1 MGTYGEG
8 ILLSQKTRMEIMRR
22 IIEYVPSKTIVLP
35 HIASP
40 DVEVAFSLAKYAK
53 DLGYETVSSIGPV
66 YHRPTLR
73 GLIKYFDTL
82 AKADVEIII
91 YNNSGRL
98 RYNITPGMF
107 ENLVSEVPSIVGI
120 KDSSYSIDQL
130 LEYVVK
136 FKNKFF
142 IAGAGDNMLYYTFTI
157 GADAHIC
164 GISNAFPEL
173 AVELYKAVINGNNA
187 RALVL
192 QLLVNKIRNIAKM
205 FSAESSEVIRDVL
218 RMRGINS
225 GYPLYVVGGLEDEE
239 RRKLRRIIEDFIK
252 ELNEVGGLNL

>member
-8 ILLSQKTRMEIMRR
+8 ILLSQKTRMEIMRK

-35 HIASP
+35 HIASS

-98 RYNITPGMF
+98 RYNITPSMF

-130 LEYVVK
+130 LEYVIK

-142 IAGAGDNMLYYTFTI
+142 IAGAGVVSKQNKE
-157 GADAHIC
+157 H
-164 GISNAFPEL
+164 SEN
-173 AVELYKAVINGNNA
+173 
-187 RALVL
+187 VL
-192 QLLVNKIRNIAKM
+192 
-205 FSAESSEVIRDVL
+205 S
-218 RMRGINS
+218 
-225 GYPLYVVGGLEDEE
+225 
-239 RRKLRRIIEDFIK
+239 RIIRGYKGRTE
-252 ELNEVGGLNL
+252 NERY